1 VDCYETLTMKYE
13 ERSTKTIQSR
23 KGHLGGLG
31 AGSELARRR
40 LRANPNRAFVRAKE
54 KNTTSFVKE

>member
-1 VDCYETLTMKYE
+1 MKYE